1 VGRVMVANLRRC
13 LAVLVLSGVGPV
25 QAKGA

>member
-1 VGRVMVANLRRC
+1 MVANLRRC